1 MEERMAENQQTKKS
15 LDALLEQ
22 VLRQAE
28 LLDSGVRSSDLQRI
42 CLFSLA

>member
-22 VLRQAE
+22 ALRQAE
-28 LLDSGVRSSDLQRI
+28 LLDDGVRNSDPQRI
-42 CLFSLA
+42 CLLSLA